1 MESRLQWDLQWD
13 PQWDLQWDLQRHLQA
28 PVHRVYKKDIWYARS
43 KNFKTSYNLRSISAM
58 SGSGSNDG
66 TAAVATVS
74 TSIDSVQRD
83 RYTEATADMASHIGE
98 KVISVLRHPD
108 NQARMQ
114 SLLDPIVS
122 HIIQRVFPY
131 ILLSAILFL
140 ILFVLTMGT
149 FWVVIRGGG
158 SSSSSRGAATAVVA
172 AAAALAGRE

>member
-1 MESRLQWDLQWD
+1 M
-13 PQWDLQWDLQRHLQA
+13 
-28 PVHRVYKKDIWYARS
+28 
-43 KNFKTSYNLRSISAM
+43 TSS
-58 SGSGSNDG
+58 
-66 TAAVATVS
+66 
-74 TSIDSVQRD
+74 SIDGVQRD

-98 KVISVLRHPD
+98 KIISVLRHPD

-140 ILFVLTMGT
+140 ILLVLTIGT

-158 SSSSSRGAATAVVA
+158 GGGAGSKATAVMA
-172 AAAALAGRE
+172 AAAAIAGRQ